1 LNAFQGLVLRLR
13 FGFDAEWR
21 GEQMNSVFR
30 IWVLALFLAFLG
42 HGLAQRTP
50 PKFNPPKTYYL
61 ALGDSVTY
69 GYQAS
74 KVGLPPTAFKT
85 GYVDD
90 FAVRLRQ
97 IQPAITIVNYGCP
110 GDTTSSFI
118 TGPCLWTAL
127 GQQLHDDFSGS
138 QLSAAVAFLRAHPS
152 EVSPITITL
161 WGGDI
166 RELVNLCHGDLACV
180 QNGASNLIQTVGKNF
195 LTILTQLRAA
205 APNSEII
212 VTGAWD
218 SFIGTFDIADPL
230 FEALNLSIAN
240 AAAKKQ
246 ARFADPFPIFNP
258 QGDVSAETQAICT
271 LTLLCTEG
279 DTHPSDAGYQAL
291 ADVVFDVSDYPRLL
305 E

>member
-1 LNAFQGLVLRLR
+1 VSRRLGVR
-13 FGFDAEWR
+13 SEWC
-21 GEQMNSVFR
+21 
-30 IWVLALFLAFLG
+30 
-42 HGLAQRTP
+42 
-50 PKFNPPKTYYL
+50 
-61 ALGDSVTY
+61 
-69 GYQAS
+69 
-74 KVGLPPTAFKT
+74 FKP
-85 GYVDD
+85 D
-90 FAVRLRQ
+90 
-97 IQPAITIVNYGCP
+97 PN
-110 GDTTSSFI
+110 
-118 TGPCLWTAL
+118 
-127 GQQLHDDFSGS
+127 
-138 QLSAAVAFLRAHPS
+138 
-152 EVSPITITL
+152 
-161 WGGDI
+161 
-166 RELVNLCHGDLACV
+166 
-180 QNGASNLIQTVGKNF
+180 VGKNF